1 VVGVGDEIASV
12 LSGSYEWECNCGK
25 RSEREAQE
33 KAEPGQLIAFLSKW
47 KASISVET
55 DLQLRT
61 IAQLKTSC
69 NWKSTKPPRHPAD
82 GRQIMPKCGFLG
94 RKVGEFRAISA
105 LPRKEAAGI
114 VISNVHRLTD
124 AATV

>member
-1 VVGVGDEIASV
+1 VGVGDEIASV
-12 LSGSYEWECNCGK
+12 LSGSDEWECNCGK

-33 KAEPGQLIAFLSKW
+33 KAEPGQLISFLSKW
-47 KASISVET
+47 KASIPVET

-61 IAQLKTSC
+61 ISQLKTSC
-69 NWKSTKPPRHPAD
+69 NWKSTKPPRYPAD

-94 RKVGEFRAISA
+94 SEGWRISGDFCSA
-105 LPRKEAAGI
+105 KEESGGHCY
-114 VISNVHRLTD
+114 SNVRRLTD